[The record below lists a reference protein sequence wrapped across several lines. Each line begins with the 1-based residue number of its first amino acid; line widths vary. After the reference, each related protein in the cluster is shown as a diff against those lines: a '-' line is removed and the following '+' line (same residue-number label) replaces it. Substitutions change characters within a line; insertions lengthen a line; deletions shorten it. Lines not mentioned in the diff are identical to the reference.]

1 MRHQLVVS
9 HYRHNSMASE
19 EVANIGPALL
29 RWMSVPQNIGFS
41 QKSHLLTPSLISGE
55 ESSSVYEEQDWVFSF
70 FAEWK
75 EHIETIPLR
84 GSVPLISDDTDILR
98 RLFIEWLEEYSPF
111 LITRDQLPVRKQI
124 YFYSPPRRRG

>member
-1 MRHQLVVS
+1 
-9 HYRHNSMASE
+9 MASE

-29 RWMSVPQNIGFS
+29 RWMSVPQNTGFS

-55 ESSSVYEEQDWVFSF
+55 ESSSVHEKQDWFFSF

-111 LITRDQLPVRKQI
+111 LITRDQLPVRKEI
-124 YFYSPPRRRG
+124 YFHSPPRRRG